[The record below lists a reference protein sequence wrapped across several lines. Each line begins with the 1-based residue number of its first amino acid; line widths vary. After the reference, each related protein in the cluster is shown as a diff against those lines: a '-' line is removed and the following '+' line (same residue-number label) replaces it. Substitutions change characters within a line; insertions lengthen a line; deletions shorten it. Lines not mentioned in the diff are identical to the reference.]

1 MTHASTTCPTY
12 GTPPFAHEP
21 RSMSGIADVFESHR
35 PRLFGVAYRMLGSR
49 SDAEDL
55 LQDVYL
61 RWHDSYSTSIQSAVA
76 FLITITTR
84 LCLDRIRERK
94 RERAGEVERSLPAL
108 SVDEH
113 APSPETQRE
122 LSEEVS
128 VAILAVLERLAPDE
142 RTAFLLREVFDYDY
156 SELAQ
161 ILGKAE
167 AACRQM
173 ICRARARVRESSP
186 RFRVTAE
193 SRERMLGRF
202 RVAASSGDRDAVMA
216 LLTEE
221 VEYVAE
227 PASGGTWNAEARRGS
242 YVTGRTARPF
252 RGLLVS
258 YPPPANAFHHP
269 ARALGC

>member
-1 MTHASTTCPTY
+1 
-12 GTPPFAHEP
+12 
-21 RSMSGIADVFESHR
+21 
-35 PRLFGVAYRMLGSR
+35 MLRSR

-61 RWHDSYSTSIQSAVA
+61 RRHDSYSTSIQSAVA

-84 LCLDRIRERK
+84 LCLDRIQERK
-94 RERAGEVERSLPAL
+94 RERAGEVERSLSVL

-113 APSPETQRE
+113 IPSPETQRE

-128 VAILAVLERLAPDE
+128 VAILAVLDRLGPEE

-156 SELAQ
+156 SESAQ

-173 ICRARARVRESSP
+173 IRRARAQVRESSP

-202 RVAASSGDRDAVMA
+202 RVAASSGDRQAVMA

-227 PASGGTWNAEARRGS
+227 PASGGTKNAEVRRSS
-242 YVTGRTARPF
+242 YVIGRTARPSC
-252 RGLLVS
+252 GHLVS
-258 YPPPANAFHHP
+258 QTIARERSRPPGASALVLDEEHDELRQRMWGPSDTAHPGAGVSTPAWCGA
-269 ARALGC
+269 

>member
-1 MTHASTTCPTY
+1 
-12 GTPPFAHEP
+12 
-21 RSMSGIADVFESHR
+21 MSGHADVFEAHR
-35 PRLFGVAYRMLGSR
+35 PRLFGVACRMLGSR

-61 RWHDSYSTSIQSAVA
+61 RWHDSYSASIQSAVA

-84 LCLDRIRERK
+84 LCLDRIQERK
-94 RERAGEVERSLPAL
+94 RERAGEVERSPSAL

-113 APSPETQRE
+113 VPSPETQRE

-128 VAILAVLERLAPDE
+128 VAILAVLERLGPEE

-156 SELAQ
+156 SELTQ

-173 ICRARARVRESSP
+173 IRRARARVRESSP

-202 RVAASSGDRDAVMA
+202 RVAASSGDRQAVIA

-227 PASGGTWNAEARRGS
+227 PASGATKNAEVRRGS
-242 YVTGRTARPF
+242 YVIGRTARPSC
-252 RGLLVS
+252 GHLVS
-258 YPPPANAFHHP
+258 YPSPAKALDVP
-269 ARALGC
+269 ARASSRC

>member
-1 MTHASTTCPTY
+1 
-12 GTPPFAHEP
+12 
-21 RSMSGIADVFESHR
+21 
-35 PRLFGVAYRMLGSR
+35 MLGSR

-76 FLITITTR
+76 FLITITSH

-94 RERAGEVERSLPAL
+94 RERAGEVERSLSAL

-113 APSPETQRE
+113 FPSPETQRE

-128 VAILAVLERLAPDE
+128 VAILAVLERLGPEE
-142 RTAFLLREVFDYDY
+142 RAAFLLREVFDYDY

-173 ICRARARVRESSP
+173 IRRARARVRESPP
-186 RFRVTAE
+186 RFTVTAE
-193 SRERMLGRF
+193 SRERMLAKF
-202 RVAASSGDRDAVMA
+202 RVAASSGDRQAVMA

-227 PASGGTWNAEARRGS
+227 PASGGGTKNAEVRRGS
-242 YVTGRTARPF
+242 YVTGRTARPSC
-252 RGLLVS
+252 GHLVR
-258 YPPPANAFHHP
+258 YPSPAKALDVP
-269 ARALGC
+269 ARASSRC